1 MRGQQD
7 SKGQSEVEKSHIT
20 SLETAS
26 SDEILR
32 EVVVDVEKIIQNI
45 SVYVFLLE
53 YLFPINKSFCV
64 GSTR

>member
-1 MRGQQD
+1 MRGQQG

-20 SLETAS
+20 SFTL
-26 SDEILR
+26 IKRIFLR

-53 YLFPINKSFCV
+53 
-64 GSTR
+64 